1 MFSIDSKTYSD
12 RDGKE
17 RMKTE
22 EESLRQSSNDWWM
35 LIAL

>member
-1 MFSIDSKTYSD
+1 MFSVDSKTYSD

-22 EESLRQSSNDWWM
+22 EENLRQSSNDWLM
-35 LIAL
+35 LMAL